1 MQVIVLI
8 FGTKKER
15 IIINLAGPA
24 FSSAVFLLAGI
35 SAELFLGF
43 SGLLPI
49 SMQSFQSLCKTS
61 ADSEAHF
68 SNI

>member
-1 MQVIVLI
+1 MLI

-24 FSSAVFLLAGI
+24 FSNAVFLLAGI
-35 SAELFLGF
+35 SAELLLGF
-43 SGLLPI
+43 SVFLPI
-49 SMQSFQSLCKTS
+49 SMQSLQSLCKTS